1 MIILIDAEI
10 AIDKTRSA
18 FMVKFLEK
26 QDYRK
31 YLNLIKIIYDKPI
44 GNFILNGSKTLRNLI
59 EISNETA
66 LSTILILF
74 HCYAGSSSWSS
85 KARGG
90 KLRVQV
96 RKEESTYSH
105 LQMIYYT

>member
-31 YLNLIKIIYDKPI
+31 YLNLLKIIYDKPI

-90 KLRVQV
+90 KLRVQA